1 MKKLLIAFLLTFKI
15 EEIQTLQ
22 IGILDNITLIE
33 DFMEQMNVLMSRPQ
47 LRESFVE
54 IIMAASVLV
63 TMT

>member
-1 MKKLLIAFLLTFKI
+1 MKKLLIAFLLAFKI